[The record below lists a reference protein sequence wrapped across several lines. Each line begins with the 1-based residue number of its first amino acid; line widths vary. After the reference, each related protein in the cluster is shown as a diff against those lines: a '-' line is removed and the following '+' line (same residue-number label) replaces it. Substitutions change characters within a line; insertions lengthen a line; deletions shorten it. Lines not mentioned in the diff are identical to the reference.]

1 MNLGVALKES
11 LDKVELNCP
20 VSKCLAQGVLVCCL
34 SLVIFNLP
42 LVHVTSVVIWNGVA
56 SDVYHLCR
64 LFLYSR
70 AIDWLGNDF
79 EDTFVAYTNS
89 F

>member
-20 VSKCLAQGVLVCCL
+20 VSKCLAQGLLVCCL

-42 LVHVTSVVIWNGVA
+42 LVHVISVVI
-56 SDVYHLCR
+56 
-64 LFLYSR
+64 
-70 AIDWLGNDF
+70 
-79 EDTFVAYTNS
+79 
-89 F
+89 